1 MATFNTDVAA
11 GQLAVTT
18 FSARDRVE
26 GQMVTGDIRVLEAT
40 YTTTATEVSTDLVRF
55 GILPI
60 GAYLLPEKCWVFSE
74 GTGGTTVVFTSIGD
88 EADSARY
95 ATADIA
101 LTAASSAV
109 ISLTPLVAVMLTR
122 PIITS
127 AMVAIVGV
135 LSGTLPMTINKKVVI
150 HLEYRMP

>member
-26 GQMVTGDIRVLEAT
+26 GQRVTGDVRILEAI
-40 YTTTATEVSTDLVRF
+40 YTTTATEASTDLVRF

-60 GAYLLPEKCWVFSE
+60 GAILFTENCWIFSE
-74 GTGGTTVVFTSIGD
+74 GTGGTTAAFTSVGD

-95 ATADIA
+95 ATADLA
-101 LTAASSAV
+101 LTAASSAP
-109 ISLTPLVAVMLTR
+109 IKLTPLTAVLLTR
-122 PIITS
+122 PVITS

-135 LSGTLPMTINKKVVI
+135 LSGTFPMTINKKVVI

>member
-1 MATFNTDVAA
+1 MPTFNTDVAA

-18 FSARDRVE
+18 FSSRDRVE
-26 GQMVTGDIRVLEAT
+26 GQRVTGDIRYLEAT
-40 YTTTATEVSTDLVRF
+40 YTTTATEASNDLVRF

-60 GAYLLPEKCWVFSE
+60 GAYLLTEKCWVFSE

-88 EADSARY
+88 EADNARY
-95 ATADIA
+95 ATADLA

-109 ISLTPLVAVMLTR
+109 LPVVPLAAVMLTR

-127 AMVAIVGV
+127 AMVTIVGV
-135 LSGTLPMTINKKVVI
+135 LSGTLPMTINKKVIV